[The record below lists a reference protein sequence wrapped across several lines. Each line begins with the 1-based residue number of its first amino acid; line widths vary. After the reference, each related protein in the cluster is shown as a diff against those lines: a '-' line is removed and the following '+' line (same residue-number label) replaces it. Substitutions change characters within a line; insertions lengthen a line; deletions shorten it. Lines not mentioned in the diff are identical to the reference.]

1 MAPVDLD
8 WSAIPNGE
16 THADRLAL
24 LRGIDFT
31 ATPVVEVGNES
42 PLTEDLRVAGS
53 GRGLSLNLSRG
64 GMLLLMDD
72 RPEPE
77 QVLRLK
83 VPLGMYDITI
93 PTLAEVRWVR
103 RVPFPQQQSL
113 YFVGLKFL
121 F

>member
-1 MAPVDLD
+1 MAVFDLD
-8 WSAIPNGE
+8 WSTIPNEE

-31 ATPVVEVGNES
+31 ATPVVELGNES

-53 GRGLSLNLSRG
+53 GRALTLNLSGG

-77 QVLRLK
+77 QVLRVE
-83 VPLGMYDITI
+83 VPLGTHDVTI

-103 RVPFPQQQSL
+103 RVSFPKQQSL

>member
-1 MAPVDLD
+1 MAVVELD
-8 WSAIPNGE
+8 WPTIRNGE

-24 LRGIDFT
+24 LREIDFT
-31 ATPVVEVGNES
+31 ATQVVELGKES
-42 PLTEDLRVAGS
+42 PLTGELRVTES
-53 GRGLSLNLSRG
+53 QRGLSLNLSRG

-83 VPLGMYDITI
+83 VPLGMYDVLI

>member
-1 MAPVDLD
+1 MAVADLD
-8 WSAIPNGE
+8 WSTIPNEE

-31 ATPVVEVGNES
+31 ATQVVELGNES
-42 PLTEDLRVAGS
+42 PLTGELRVAGS

-77 QVLRLK
+77 QVSRS
-83 VPLGMYDITI
+83 PAT
-93 PTLAEVRWVR
+93 
-103 RVPFPQQQSL
+103 
-113 YFVGLKFL
+113 
-121 F
+121 